1 MKKLS
6 IIFSLFFALL
16 LATPAIAANEKTNRI
31 EITATPSNKEVPA
44 EVQLMLDRLEEIKTM
59 DRSNMSRAE
68 KKELRKEVRT
78 IKKTLKATGNG
89 VYLSVGAIVIII
101 LLLILL
107 L

>member
-1 MKKLS
+1 MRKLS
-6 IIFSLFFALL
+6 VILSRFFALL
-16 LATPAIAANEKTNRI
+16 IATPAIAANEKTNRI
-31 EITATPSNKEVPA
+31 EITATPKNKEVPA
-44 EVQLMLDRLEEIKTM
+44 EVQVMLNRLEEIKTM

-78 IKKTLKATGNG
+78 IKKTLKASGNG
-89 VYLSVGAIVIII
+89 VYLSIGAIVIII